1 MKNIIIKFI
10 ITVIVL
16 SPILYAT
23 ETTQTKIKLQLQW
36 KYQFQFAGFIVAK
49 EYGYY
54 NDEGLDVEILEYN
67 NSNIIKDLENDTI
80 DFGIN
85 NSIIAYNN
93 KKLNAVTLIASYFQ
107 RSPLILITQPNIKSM
122 LDLEG
127 KRVMMSRGNR
137 YNSSLTTLLDY
148 FNLNNEKINFLEPSF
163 NLEDFINKKVD
174 AITGFRS
181 NELYELNQK
190 KIPYNVID
198 PVEYGFST
206 NAINLFASTKKV
218 QNNPEQIR
226 KFLSASKKGWAYA
239 LAHIEEVAKL
249 IHTKYQS
256 HKSINHLI
264 YEGENTKK
272 LMLVNMYDIG
282 EINEIFVLKTLKQL
296 IHQQKVDHNQSMNH
310 LFLNQNTNP
319 SSTLKVHFTK
329 EEKLWLTNNP
339 SISFTGN
346 PNWMPYESFKTD
358 SSYVGI
364 VAEHLKLIQEISG
377 LSIKTIPS
385 SSWKHAL
392 KLATNQQVQV
402 ISGDNANS
410 TFTKNFT
417 PVKPYIYN
425 PIVIIMNREQ
435 DYVENLNMIADK
447 KIAIIKNYGYTNE
460 IIKTYPKIK
469 FIEVDTIQEGLKGV
483 AKGDFDAIL
492 ATMALANYTIQEMQL
507 YTLKIVGKTPIVMN
521 LTLFVSKEE
530 PLLYSI
536 INKTL
541 RSITQEQ
548 QHQIVNKWLKSSYIE
563 RVNNTLLW
571 QVSAVLFL
579 LLLLMFAWSYRMRIE
594 IQKRTKLEQ
603 LNKSIQERLSFALEG
618 SNDGLWDW
626 NLITNNVYYSPRWK
640 AILGYTD
647 KEIENTLQ
655 SWERLIHPD
664 DIKASWDE
672 LSRYLQSDNIS
683 DRFSINFRMQHKDGH
698 FVPLLSRANKIIDK
712 DGKAIRMV
720 GTHVDLTELIKIQ
733 EAYKRERDKGELYL
747 DTVDVLLV
755 ALDTKARVTMLNR
768 KGEELLGYKEEELLG
783 KNWFK
788 QAILPPE
795 IASNIESLFGTL
807 ITMDQLPKEAVE
819 HHLISKSGQKILFNF
834 YNSLLFDENQN
845 CIGLLSSGMDITEL
859 KKVQQSLQHQAEHDA
874 LTDLPNRILFVDSIN
889 KAIKDT
895 EECNK
900 IVAILFID
908 LDHFKEIND
917 SLGHTIGDMLLKL
930 VSHRLKNC
938 IRKSDTVGRQGGDEF
953 TIVLDNIDNINN
965 ITTIAQKIITAFK
978 EPFMVESHQLYITLS
993 IGISVFPNDGVESE
1007 ILLKNADAAMYKAKK
1022 SGRNNYQFYT
1032 EDMTKKALERVT
1044 LETQLRQSLKK
1055 NQMQVYYQAQIDA
1068 RDDKLLGMEV
1078 LLRWHHPTMGLI
1090 SPAKFIPLAEETG
1103 FIVQLDEW
1111 AMGQALVQ
1119 FRKWYEEG
1127 FSPGIISLNLSPLR
1141 LEQKDFIQKIQKI
1154 IKQTGANASWINLE
1168 VTEGQIMR
1176 NPYEAIKTLQT
1187 LNDLGIKLAID
1198 DFGTGYSSLSYL
1210 TKLPINKLKID
1221 QSFIKN
1227 LPKNSNDAEIVK
1239 TIISMSKG
1247 LNLSVIA
1254 EGVETAEQKE
1264 FLVQN
1269 GCYEIQ
1275 GYLYHK
1281 PSNAQEIQELWLHK

>member
-1 MKNIIIKFI
+1 MKNILIKIILIMSFFN
-10 ITVIVL
+10 T
-16 SPILYAT
+16 ILNAT
-23 ETTQTKIKLQLQW
+23 EPSLEKIKLQLQW

-49 EYGYY
+49 EYGFYK
-54 NDEGLDVEILEYN
+54 DVGLDVEILEYN
-67 NSNIIKDLENDTI
+67 NSNIIQDLEKGVI

-93 KKLNAVTLIASYFQ
+93 KKLNAVTLLASYFQ
-107 RSPLILITQPNIKSM
+107 RSPLVLITQPNIKSM

-127 KRVMMSRGNR
+127 KSVMMSEGNR

-148 FNLNNEKINFLEPSF
+148 FNLNNKKINFLKPSF
-163 NLEDFINKKVD
+163 NINDFINKRVD

-181 NELYELNQK
+181 NELYELDK
-190 KIPYNVID
+190 KNIPYNIID
-198 PVEYGFST
+198 PVAYGFST
-206 NAINLFASTKKV
+206 NAINLFSSAKKLKE
-218 QNNPEQIR
+218 NPQQV
-226 KFLSASKKGWAYA
+226 KNFLEASKKGWLYA
-239 LAHIEEVAKL
+239 LSHIEEVANL
-249 IHTKYQS
+249 IHKKYQRD
-256 HKSINHLI
+256 KTVAHLI
-264 YEGENTKK
+264 YEANSTKN
-272 LMLVNMYDIG
+272 LMLTHLYEIG
-282 EINEIFVLKTLKQL
+282 EINEEFVLKTLKHL
-296 IHQQKVDHNQSMNH
+296 IYQNKVDKNQSTDY
-310 LFLNQNTNP
+310 LFINRVLKNIP
-319 SSTLKVHFTK
+319 SI
-329 EEKLWLTNNP
+329 KLQLTNKEKQWIKENP
-339 SISFTGN
+339 SISFTGD
-346 PNWMPYESFKTD
+346 PNWMPYEYFESNGT
-358 SSYVGI
+358 YVGI
-364 VAEHLKLIQEISG
+364 VAEHLKLIQKISG
-377 LSIKTIPS
+377 LSFNPIATKL
-385 SSWKHAL
+385 WKDSIE
-392 KLATNQQVQV
+392 LAMSDGVKV
-402 ISGDNANS
+402 ISGDIADNTLNQK
-410 TFTKNFT
+410 FK
-417 PVKPYIYN
+417 PVDAYIHN
-425 PIVIIMNREQ
+425 PIVIIMDIKQ
-435 DYVENLNMIADK
+435 DYVEDLTMIADK
-447 KIAIIKNYGYTNE
+447 KIAIIKDYGYTSD
-460 IIKTYPKIK
+460 IFKTYPQIK
-469 FIEVDTIQEGLKGV
+469 FIEVQNIQEGLNGV

-492 ATMALANYTIQEMQL
+492 STMALASYTIQDMQL
-507 YTLKIVGKTPIVMN
+507 HTLKVVGKTDIIMH
-521 LTLFVSKEE
+521 LTLFVAKEE
-530 PLLYSI
+530 PILHSI
-536 INKTL
+536 INKAL
-541 RSITQEQ
+541 YAITKEQ
-548 QHQIVNKWLKSSYIE
+548 QYKIVDKWIKNNYIIKT
-563 RVNNTLLW
+563 NNTLLW
-571 QVSAVLFL
+571 QVSAVLGVL
-579 LLLLMFAWSYRMRIE
+579 LLILFAWSYRMRIE

-603 LNKSIQERLSFALEG
+603 INKNIQERLSFALEG

-626 NLITNNVYYSPRWK
+626 DLTTSHVYYSPRWK

-672 LSRYLQSDNIS
+672 LNRYLQSNNIL

-698 FVPLLSRANKIIDK
+698 FVPLLSRANKVIDK
-712 DGKAIRMV
+712 NGKATRLV

-819 HHLISKSGQKILFNF
+819 HHLISKDGQKIFF
-834 YNSLLFDENQN
+834 SFQSSLLFDEKKN
-845 CIGLLSSGMDITEL
+845 CIGLLSSGMDITQL
-859 KKVQQSLQHQAEHDA
+859 KKVQQSLQHQAQHDG
-874 LTDLPNRILFVDSIN
+874 LTDLPNRLLFVDSIN
-889 KAIKDT
+889 NAIKDT
-895 EECNK
+895 QKYNK

-917 SLGHTIGDMLLKL
+917 SLGHSIGDMLLKL

-938 IRKSDTVGRQGGDEF
+938 IRKSDTVARQGGDEF
-953 TIVLDNIDNINN
+953 TIVLDNIKNINN
-965 ITTIAQKIITAFK
+965 ITTIAQKIMTTLK
-978 EPFMVESHQLYITLS
+978 EPFVVDGHQLYITMS
-993 IGISVFPNDGVESE
+993 IGISVYPNDGLESE

-1078 LLRWHHPTMGLI
+1078 LLRWHHPKMGII
-1090 SPAKFIPLAEETG
+1090 SPSKFIPLAEDTG

-1111 AMGQALVQ
+1111 AMSQALVQ

-1154 IKQTGANASWINLE
+1154 IEQSGANASWINLE

-1176 NPYEAIKTLQT
+1176 NPYESIKTLQV

-1227 LPKNSNDAEIVK
+1227 LLKNSNDAEIVK

-1254 EGVETAEQKE
+1254 EGVEQIEQKE
-1264 FLVQN
+1264 FLVKN

-1281 PSNAQEIQELWLHK
+1281 PSNAQQVQELWLDK